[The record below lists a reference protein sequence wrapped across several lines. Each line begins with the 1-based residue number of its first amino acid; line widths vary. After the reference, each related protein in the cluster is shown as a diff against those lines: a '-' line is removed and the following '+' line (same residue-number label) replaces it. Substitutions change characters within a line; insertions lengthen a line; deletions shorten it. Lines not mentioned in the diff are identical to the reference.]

1 MRGCNILAYCGAAM
15 QTPYL
20 SFYMYMCIVHTH
32 RDVSTEMHTRRGTYR
47 ETTEMHTHR
56 DAHTERYI
64 QRYTHRDLHIDMDTQ
79 TCTQRDAHR
88 EMHTQ
93 SCTYRM
99 HTHRCKHRDAHTQR
113 CTHRDSLIEMH
124 TQRCT
129 HRDEAELSHHLVFP
143 PCLDV
148 SHRGITRNEWVY
160 GMGIHCCLCCVL
172 KAMSTG

>member
-1 MRGCNILAYCGAAM
+1 M

-20 SFYMYMCIVHTH
+20 CFYMYMCIVHTH
-32 RDVSTEMHTRRGTYR
+32 SDVSTLMQAQRCTHGELHTEIHTQRFTHRHGHTDMHTERCTHNHVLTGCTHIDASTEMH
-47 ETTEMHTHR
+47 
-56 DAHTERYI
+56 
-64 QRYTHRDLHIDMDTQ
+64 
-79 TCTQRDAHR
+79 
-88 EMHTQ
+88 
-93 SCTYRM
+93 
-99 HTHRCKHRDAHTQR
+99 
-113 CTHRDSLIEMH
+113 THRDSLIEMH